1 MAEWNTRVKNNFK
14 KEQLKR
20 KLLNFLSKVVIQ
32 FAKFGHKNFNP
43 YSDHEK
49 IKIFFC
55 FFFFFFFFFFEKLDF
70 KDSFLVKGTLIQI

>member
-49 IKIFFC
+49 IVFGFF
-55 FFFFFFFFFFEKLDF
+55 
-70 KDSFLVKGTLIQI
+70 I

>member
-49 IKIFFC
+49 IVFGFFFS
-55 FFFFFFFFFFEKLDF
+55 FFFFFFFFLKNWVLKIHF
-70 KDSFLVKGTLIQI
+70 

>member
-49 IKIFFC
+49 IVFG
-55 FFFFFFFFFFEKLDF
+55 FFFFFFLKNWVLKINF
-70 KDSFLVKGTLIQI
+70 

>member
-49 IKIFFC
+49 IVFG
-55 FFFFFFFFFFEKLDF
+55 FFFFFFFFLKNWVLKIHF
-70 KDSFLVKGTLIQI
+70 

>member
-49 IKIFFC
+49 IVFGFFFS
-55 FFFFFFFFFFEKLDF
+55 FFFFFFFFKNWVLNIHF
-70 KDSFLVKGTLIQI
+70 